1 MSLDS
6 VVDLAILGGGCAGLS
21 LASELAAYQS
31 NRSVVV
37 IEPRQAYV
45 DDRSWCFWGVEPPN
59 SQPPGQVLPPV
70 SHRWP
75 RWAFGLAH
83 QPPQLRQAASLS
95 YQYVRSSDFY
105 QHCLDRINT
114 SPSVSL
120 HLGQTVESVVPVAK
134 GWQVSTDEQV
144 LMARHVID
152 TRPPAPAHLA
162 QATLQQV
169 FVGVELEL
177 DGQGSVDP
185 TAVDP
190 TTVELM
196 TDMRV
201 VDDAFCFTYV
211 LPLSATRLLAEV
223 TFFARKVPSESV
235 LEQTLNELLVQRGW
249 HGAQIVRREWACLPM
264 GLPLEVQSPARPVR
278 AGMAGGAL
286 RASSGY
292 GFLRIQR
299 WAKQC
304 AQHYHATGNVLG
316 HPQPGFAWRWMDQL
330 FLDVIAAE
338 PGLAPMLFERLLGR
352 TDPTRFVR
360 FMHDEASWLD
370 CLKVIGC
377 LPSSP
382 FLRAL
387 ARRMAHRL
395 EARR

>member
-1 MSLDS
+1 MSPDS

-59 SQPPGQVLPPV
+59 SQPPDQAPPPV

-105 QHCLDRINT
+105 QQCLARIATNAHVT
-114 SPSVSL
+114 L
-120 HLGQTVESVVPVAK
+120 HLGQTVSSVLPIAQ

-144 LMARHVID
+144 LIARHVID

-162 QATLQQV
+162 QATLHQV
-169 FVGVELEL
+169 FVGVELDLE
-177 DGQGSVDP
+177 GQ
-185 TAVDP
+185 AVGNPMPIDP

-201 VDDAFCFTYV
+201 VDHDFCFTYV

-223 TFFARKVPSESV
+223 TFFTKTLPPESV
-235 LEQTLNELLVQRGW
+235 VEQTLNQLLAQRGW
-249 HGAQIVRREWACLPM
+249 HEARVVRRERATLPM
-264 GLPLEVQSPARPVR
+264 GLPPVPDAPQQPVR

-370 CLKVIGC
+370 CLQVIGC
-377 LPSSP
+377 LPSGP

-395 EARR
+395 EAR